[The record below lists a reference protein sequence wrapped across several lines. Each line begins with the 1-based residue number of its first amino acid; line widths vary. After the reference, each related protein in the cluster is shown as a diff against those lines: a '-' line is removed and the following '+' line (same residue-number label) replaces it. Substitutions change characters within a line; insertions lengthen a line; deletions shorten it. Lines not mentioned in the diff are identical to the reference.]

1 MVKAKVSFDTDEGLS
16 LSATGDRDDSD
27 YDQSAEFRA
36 KFGSSGTCL
45 PPLEKSFSYKVVGR
59 LSRWEGGNTN
69 PYMNSE
75 NNSEDGYV
83 EEGETEPEKV
93 TFGEFLRQFFN
104 PSYDLTEVTVE
115 DIDRTKMMH
124 DRFFGD
130 SQFDFNYT
138 TLLIIASVIAALGL
152 GNDSSAS
159 IIASMLVSPLMG
171 PVTAIAYGISI
182 GDFKMV
188 RMALVTEVVS
198 LIICIVI
205 GLIFGASMIS
215 FDVAECWPV
224 GEMTSRG
231 TITNFLVGIPIAL
244 FSGLGVAV
252 GLLDSQ
258 TNSLVGVA
266 ISASLLPPAVN
277 AGMLWII
284 ELKQDV
290 IELKQN
296 AEDLSCAKM
305 GVISLGLTIVNIIC
319 IIIASMTMFR
329 LKETLPIK
337 KSIFW
342 TDLGIARKIYH
353 NVAIIPKIQK
363 EPDDA
368 EIKKRVTTFF
378 PRASAMIMET
388 DFRRNYSDSTGG
400 SGSFGNSSFNKSPKF
415 NSSIPRDSRYQWAS
429 TTNETSA
436 EAVRGP
442 TEGLSII
449 SE

>member
-1 MVKAKVSFDTDEGLS
+1 MSKAKVTFGTEGAIS
-16 LSATGDRDDSD
+16 SSTSGRNSD
-27 YDQSAEFRA
+27 NEQSAEFRA
-36 KFGSSGTCL
+36 KFGSIKT
-45 PPLEKSFSYKVVGR
+45 PVEKSFSYKVVGR

-69 PYMNSE
+69 PYMNSQKD
-75 NNSEDGYV
+75 DGNDD
-83 EEGETEPEKV
+83 GNFETAEPEKV
-93 TFGEFLRQFFN
+93 TVGEFLRQFFN

-124 DRFFGD
+124 DRFYGD

-152 GNDSSAS
+152 GNNSSAS

-188 RMALVTEVVS
+188 RMGLVTEVVS

-205 GLIFGASMIS
+205 GLIFGASMIQ
-215 FDVAECWPV
+215 FKIAEFWP
-224 GEMTSRG
+224 GTEMTSRG
-231 TITNFLVGIPIAL
+231 TWTNFYVGIPVAF

-284 ELKQDV
+284 GLRED
-290 IELKQN
+290 
-296 AEDLSCAKM
+296 AEDMGHVQM
-305 GVISLGLTIVNIIC
+305 GVISLSLTIINIIF
-319 IIIASMTMFR
+319 IIIASMLMFR
-329 LKETLPIK
+329 LKETLPIE

-363 EPDDA
+363 APDDV

-378 PRASAMIMET
+378 PRASAMIMESN
-388 DFRRNYSDSTGG
+388 FRPGDDSDSAED
-400 SGSFGNSSFNKSPKF
+400 SGVLSNTSSDEFHYL
-415 NSSIPRDSRYQWAS
+415 NSSIPSDNRYQWS
-429 TTNETSA
+429 PTSSETSA
-436 EAVRGP
+436 PEAFRAP
-442 TEGLSII
+442 TEGLAVI

>member
-1 MVKAKVSFDTDEGLS
+1 MTKSKVTFGAGNVISNSTDREG
-16 LSATGDRDDSD
+16 TEESD
-27 YDQSAEFRA
+27 KEQSAEFRA
-36 KFGSSGTCL
+36 KFGSTTRV
-45 PPLEKSFSYKVVGR
+45 EKSFSYNVVGR

-69 PYMNSE
+69 PYMNSQKDDGDGDE
-75 NNSEDGYV
+75 NGNVDTAEQK
-83 EEGETEPEKV
+83 EV
-93 TFGEFLRQFFN
+93 TVGDFLRQFFN

-124 DRFFGD
+124 DRFLSD
-130 SQFDFNYT
+130 SQFDFNYS

-152 GNDSSAS
+152 GNNSGAS
-159 IIASMLVSPLMG
+159 VIASMLVSPLMG

-188 RMALVTEVVS
+188 RMGLVTEVAS
-198 LIICIVI
+198 LIICIII
-205 GLIFGASMIS
+205 GAIFAACMFQFSIASK
-215 FDVAECWPV
+215 WPV
-224 GEMTSRG
+224 EEMESRG
-231 TITNFLVGIPIAL
+231 TITNFWVGIPIAF

-284 ELKQDV
+284 SLNKNSEEGEQPHV
-290 IELKQN
+290 
-296 AEDLSCAKM
+296 LS
-305 GVISLGLTIVNIIC
+305 GVISLGLTIVNIIF
-319 IIIASMTMFR
+319 IIIASMFMFR
-329 LKETLPIK
+329 LKETLPIE

-353 NVAIIPKIQK
+353 NVAIIPKLQRA
-363 EPDDA
+363 PDDV

-378 PRASAMIMET
+378 PRASAMIMAT
-388 DFRRNYSDSTGG
+388 DFRLGDSESTGG
-400 SGSFGNSSFNKSPKF
+400 SGSFSNSFLVNEPQNSKS
-415 NSSIPRDSRYQWAS
+415 SLPRDSKYQWSPTSSGTS
-429 TTNETSA
+429 TEAFSA
-436 EAVRGP
+436 P
-442 TEGLSII
+442 TEGLAVI